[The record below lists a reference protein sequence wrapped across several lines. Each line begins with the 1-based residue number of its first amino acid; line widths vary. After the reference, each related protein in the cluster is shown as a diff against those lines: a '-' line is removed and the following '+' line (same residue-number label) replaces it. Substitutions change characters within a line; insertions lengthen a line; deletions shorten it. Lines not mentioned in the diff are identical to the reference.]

1 MCVLP
6 IILARLLIPITFF
19 LVCNVYIYIFVP
31 FEYKYLAKDTV
42 DSRITRDAR
51 IIRRIGKFKFLSKDR
66 IRTEARFMLEGVP
79 PCTRVRRV
87 SRCVLSAT
95 YLPTHH
101 SPSVRS
107 VRLRPR
113 IYHRGTTSGDTRR
126 HSRLT
131 LDASRRIDGAQVHS
145 AVIFKRGQTSLY
157 CFDTR
162 RRNSRLFLTVIARRT
177 ADGYF
182 FERDILIAFNNIVAS
197 A

>member
-1 MCVLP
+1 MQK
-6 IILARLLIPITFF
+6 ILR
-19 LVCNVYIYIFVP
+19 
-31 FEYKYLAKDTV
+31 V

>member
-1 MCVLP
+1 MH
-6 IILARLLIPITFF
+6 AGEKSIP
-19 LVCNVYIYIFVP
+19 L
-31 FEYKYLAKDTV
+31 
-42 DSRITRDAR
+42 
-51 IIRRIGKFKFLSKDR
+51 
-66 IRTEARFMLEGVP
+66 
-79 PCTRVRRV
+79 RVV
-87 SRCVLSAT
+87 G
-95 YLPTHH
+95 YLPTYH

-162 RRNSRLFLTVIARRT
+162 RRNSRLFLTIIARRT